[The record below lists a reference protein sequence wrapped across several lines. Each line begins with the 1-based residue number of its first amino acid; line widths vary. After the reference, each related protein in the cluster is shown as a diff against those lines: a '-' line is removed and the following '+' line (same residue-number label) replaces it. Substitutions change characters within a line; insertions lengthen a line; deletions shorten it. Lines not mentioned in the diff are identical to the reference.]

1 MPPNLRIALVQGSPN
16 ELHYSGSAFTG
27 NVLLDVDEPKSY
39 KQVTLQFTGRSY
51 VRWTV
56 TRTEGSGDNRRTVT
70 HTYTSTEPYVD
81 QVVSV
86 WDSQQS
92 ADGKLPPGQYSWP
105 FSFTIPPTAPSSFE
119 GRVGNVR
126 YALVAQIITGLL
138 KFNHTV
144 EVRIP
149 VQQLVKLSD
158 PSLLQPRRQEV
169 QKTLC
174 CLCCAS
180 APIVLNVAVPKTG
193 FCIGESFQL
202 HISLENGS
210 NRQLTI
216 VAAIKQ
222 RVTYFA
228 QGHTNWSEK
237 TLVSVGSDE
246 IEPQATRNWDPTIQ
260 IPLTEI
266 VHESSCH
273 NIKMAYSLFITCR
286 IPRALNLTTSIPL
299 QLGNCR
305 DEQNP
310 PPSLPQGAAT
320 QSSANPPPVQ
330 PGAFPPGTYAQP
342 TGAFPPSQQLLTNN
356 QPGLS
361 GANPPPPYPAA
372 DVQPPGA
379 EIGWTTQPGSDFPP
393 PEPQQSLADFTT
405 PLIEKTLT

>member
-39 KQVTLQFTGRSY
+39 KQVTVQFTGRSY
-51 VRWTV
+51 VYWTESH
-56 TRTEGSGDNRRTVT
+56 TEDRGDRLIVGRSRRDSYRRRTVT
-70 HTYTSTEPYVD
+70 VTYTYSSTEPYVD
-81 QVVSV
+81 QVASV
-86 WDSQQS
+86 WNRQQS

-119 GRVGNVR
+119 GRVGNIR
-126 YALVAQIITGLL
+126 YALVAQIITGPL

-149 VQQLVKLSD
+149 VQQLVKFSD

-202 HISLENGS
+202 QILLENGS
-210 NRQLTI
+210 NRQLAI

-260 IPLTEI
+260 IPPTEI

-273 NIKMAYSLFITCR
+273 NIKMAYTLFITCR
-286 IPRALNLTTSIPL
+286 IPGALNLTTSIPL

-305 DEQNP
+305 DE
-310 PPSLPQGAAT
+310 
-320 QSSANPPPVQ
+320 
-330 PGAFPPGTYAQP
+330 
-342 TGAFPPSQQLLTNN
+342 
-356 QPGLS
+356 
-361 GANPPPPYPAA
+361 
-372 DVQPPGA
+372 
-379 EIGWTTQPGSDFPP
+379 
-393 PEPQQSLADFTT
+393 
-405 PLIEKTLT
+405 